1 MASLTQLLEKFTPI
15 HPGSD
20 NYCAKRG
27 RELEAV
33 MQQKGLG
40 TAFLPLVLL
49 IIIGTISIV

>member
-40 TAFLPLVLL
+40 TAFLTALW
-49 IIIGTISIV
+49 TTKK